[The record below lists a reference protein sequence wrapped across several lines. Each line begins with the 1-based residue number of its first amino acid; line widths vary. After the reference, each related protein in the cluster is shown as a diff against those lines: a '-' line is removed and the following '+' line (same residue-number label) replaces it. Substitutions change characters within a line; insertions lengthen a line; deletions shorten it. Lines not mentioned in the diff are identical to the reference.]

1 LTPARAAP
9 YLPPVLARLAA
20 LATLLALTA
29 SAHAAP
35 APCSLGDLATQ
46 AGIHVGAGFVEGS
59 DQPEFRALLGQEFTS
74 LTMGVYWS
82 STEPQRGAFNF
93 AAADTAMAE
102 AEARGLRVRGHP
114 LVWGRL
120 ALPAWVN
127 AITDADTMRAV
138 LREHIETIVQR
149 YAGRVAHWDVVN
161 EPLTFFG
168 APGTTDGIEP
178 YVFSRLLGEDY
189 IAEALRIAHAA
200 DPQAKLYVNELLA
213 FAAGPKQDRFF
224 RLVTDLLA
232 DGVPLHGVG
241 FQGHITPPYAQG
253 YRPTRAEMEA
263 TIRRFAALGLEVE
276 ITELDVSVPAPR
288 TDCTLAEQGETYRDV
303 ASACLA
309 VPACTGVTVWGI
321 GDGFSWIKSVL
332 GFDGA
337 PLPYDVAWQPKPAYR
352 GLARALFEGAGAP
365 DACHVDD
372 RNDRIDLAACVCDAP
387 VPAGCG
393 TALPVQMAGNVE
405 RACTLIAAAR
415 AGADP
420 LTRRQLT
427 RAASQLGRAGRTVRA
442 LARKRFLEPSCAEP
456 LAATLAEGRTR
467 ARDARW

>member
-1 LTPARAAP
+1 MTPATAGLYGPA
-9 YLPPVLARLAA
+9 VLARIAA
-20 LATLLALTA
+20 VAVLLV
-29 SAHAAP
+29 SVSSSHAAP
-35 APCSLGDLATQ
+35 AICSLGDLGTR

-59 DQPEFRALLGQEFTS
+59 DQLEYRTLLGQEFTS

-82 STEPQRGAFNF
+82 SSEPQRGVFNF
-93 AAADTAMAE
+93 APSDAAMAE
-102 AEARGLRVRGHP
+102 ATARGLRVRGHP

-138 LREHIETIVQR
+138 LREHIETIVTR

-168 APGTTDGIEP
+168 TPGTTDGIEP
-178 YVFSRLLGEDY
+178 YVFHRLLGEDY

-213 FAAGPKQDRFF
+213 FAPGPKQDRFF
-224 RLVTDLLA
+224 RLVQDLLA

-241 FQGHITPPYAQG
+241 FQGHITPPYAPT

-276 ITELDVSVPAPR
+276 ITEIDVSVPAPR

-321 GDGFSWIKSVL
+321 GDGFTWIKSVL
-332 GFDGA
+332 GYDGA

-352 GLARALFEGAGAP
+352 GLARALFDAAGAP
-365 DACHVDD
+365 AECHVDD
-372 RNDRIDLAACVCDAP
+372 RNDRIELAACVCDAP

-393 TALPVQMAGNVE
+393 TALPVQLAGNVA
-405 RACTLIAAAR
+405 RACDLIAAAR

-420 LTRRQLT
+420 LARRQLS
-427 RAASQLGRAGRTVRA
+427 RAASQLGRAGRTVRT
-442 LARKRFLEPSCAEP
+442 LARKRFVEPSCAAP
-456 LAATLAEGRTR
+456 LEATLAEGRAR
-467 ARDARW
+467 ARDARR